1 MSKKKNFMI
10 GSEWVYYKIYG
21 NPEFINLLLV
31 KYILP
36 LTNKLAKDGISDM
49 FFLSDITI
57 LIFILGCDF
66 YLKQIKSVS

>member
-1 MSKKKNFMI
+1 MSKKKETFMI

-36 LTNKLAKDGISDM
+36 LTNKLAKTEYRICS
-49 FFLSDITI
+49 
-57 LIFILGCDF
+57 F
-66 YLKQIKSVS
+66 YPI

>member
-1 MSKKKNFMI
+1 MI

-49 FFLSDITI
+49 FFYPI
-57 LIFILGCDF
+57 
-66 YLKQIKSVS
+66 